1 MSRVVYT
8 KNEVMQYVKEEDV
21 KFIRL
26 AFCDVY
32 GKQKNISIMPD
43 ELARA
48 FESGISIDASAV
60 SGFGGEA
67 SSDLLLFPDPSTL
80 CVLPWRPSHGRVVR
94 MFCFVR
100 YPDGRDFERD
110 SRRILKEAVR
120 SALEKGYAFSFG
132 AEIEFYL
139 FKTDDEGNPTGI
151 PFDTAHYM
159 DIAPLDKGE
168 NVRREI
174 CLTLERMGI
183 RPESSH
189 HEEGPG
195 QNEIDFRFSDPVTAA
210 DNALTF
216 LWVVKTVAEK
226 NGLYA
231 DFSPKPIKDAPG
243 SGMHIN
249 ISVTALREKKD
260 LHPYAVAGIMN
271 RISDMTAFLNPCENS
286 YERLGKNKAP
296 STVTWAAQNRNE
308 LIRIPAAQ
316 DEYRRIELR
325 SPDAMLNPYL
335 AYALIIYAVTESIE
349 RGELPQMAVYAQ
361 NENND
366 DKDVKKL
373 PQSLAEA
380 KQCALQSEFLRRVL
394 PNEIIQS
401 YSI

>member
-1 MSRVVYT
+1 MSKVVYT

-32 GKQKNISIMPD
+32 GKQKNISIMPG

-139 FKTDDEGNPTGI
+139 FKTDDEGSPTGI

-271 RISDMTAFLNPCENS
+271 RISDITAFLNPCENS

-316 DEYRRIELR
+316 NEYRRIELR

-335 AYALIIYAVTESIE
+335 AYALIIYAVTEGIE

-361 NENND
+361 DENNN
-366 DKDVKKL
+366 DKNVKKL

>member
-1 MSRVVYT
+1 M
-8 KNEVMQYVKEEDV
+8 KEEDV

-60 SGFGGEA
+60 PGFGGEA

-110 SRRILKEAVR
+110 SRRILKDAVQN
-120 SALEKGYAFSFG
+120 ALEKGYAFSFG

-210 DNALTF
+210 DDALTF

-260 LHPYAVAGIMN
+260 LHPYAVSGIMN

-308 LIRIPAAQ
+308 LIRIPAAW

-335 AYALIIYAVTESIE
+335 AYALIIYSVTEGIE
-349 RGELPQMAVYAQ
+349 RGELPQTAVYAQ
-361 NENND
+361 DENNN

>member
-60 SGFGGEA
+60 PGFGGEA

-110 SRRILKEAVR
+110 SRRILKDAVQN
-120 SALEKGYAFSFG
+120 ALEKGYAFSFG

-195 QNEIDFRFSDPVTAA
+195 QNEIDFHFSDPVTAA
-210 DNALTF
+210 DDALTF

-260 LHPYAVAGIMN
+260 LHPYAVSGIMN

-308 LIRIPAAQ
+308 LIRIPAAW

-335 AYALIIYAVTESIE
+335 AYALIIYSVTEGIE
-349 RGELPQMAVYAQ
+349 RGELPQTAVYAQ
-361 NENND
+361 DENNN

>member
-32 GKQKNISIMPD
+32 GKQKNISIMPN

-60 SGFGGEA
+60 LGFGGEA

-110 SRRILKEAVR
+110 SRRILKDAVQN
-120 SALEKGYAFSFG
+120 ALEKGYAFSFG

-210 DNALTF
+210 DDALTF

-231 DFSPKPIKDAPG
+231 DFLPKPIKDAPG

-308 LIRIPAAQ
+308 LIRIPAAR

-335 AYALIIYAVTESIE
+335 AYALIIYAVTEGIE
-349 RGELPQMAVYAQ
+349 RGELPQTAVYAQ
-361 NENND
+361 DENNN

>member
-60 SGFGGEA
+60 PGFGGEA

-110 SRRILKEAVR
+110 SRRILKDAVQN
-120 SALEKGYAFSFG
+120 ALEKGYAFSFG

-139 FKTDDEGNPTGI
+139 FKTDDEGNPMGI

-195 QNEIDFRFSDPVTAA
+195 QNEIDFHFSDPVTAA
-210 DNALTF
+210 DDALTF

-260 LHPYAVAGIMN
+260 LHPYAVSGIMN

-308 LIRIPAAQ
+308 LIRIPAAW

-335 AYALIIYAVTESIE
+335 AYALIIYAVTEGIE
-349 RGELPQMAVYAQ
+349 RGELPQTAVYAQ
-361 NENND
+361 DENNN

>member
-1 MSRVVYT
+1 MSKVVYT

-32 GKQKNISIMPD
+32 GKQKNISIMPG

-80 CVLPWRPSHGRVVR
+80 CVLPWRPSHGCVVR

-139 FKTDDEGNPTGI
+139 FKTDDEGSPTGI

-226 NGLYA
+226 NGLCA

-271 RISDMTAFLNPCENS
+271 RISDITAFLNPCENS

-335 AYALIIYAVTESIE
+335 AYALIIYAVTEGIE
-349 RGELPQMAVYAQ
+349 HGELPQMAVYAQ
-361 NENND
+361 NENNN

>member
-60 SGFGGEA
+60 PGFGGEA

-110 SRRILKEAVR
+110 SRRILKDAVQN
-120 SALEKGYAFSFG
+120 ALEKGYAFSFG

-195 QNEIDFRFSDPVTAA
+195 QNEIDFHFSDPVTAA
-210 DNALTF
+210 DDALTF

-260 LHPYAVAGIMN
+260 LHPYAVSGIMN

-308 LIRIPAAQ
+308 LIRIPAAW

-335 AYALIIYAVTESIE
+335 AYALIIYAVTEGIE
-349 RGELPQMAVYAQ
+349 RGELPQTAVYAQ
-361 NENND
+361 DENNN

>member
-1 MSRVVYT
+1 MVYT

-60 SGFGGEA
+60 PGFGGEA

-110 SRRILKEAVR
+110 SRRILKDAVQN
-120 SALEKGYAFSFG
+120 ALEKGYAFSFG

-195 QNEIDFRFSDPVTAA
+195 QNEIDFHFSDPVTAA
-210 DNALTF
+210 DDALTF

-260 LHPYAVAGIMN
+260 LHPYAVSGIMN

-308 LIRIPAAQ
+308 LIRIPAAW

-335 AYALIIYAVTESIE
+335 AYALIIYAVTEGIE
-349 RGELPQMAVYAQ
+349 RGELPQTAVYAQ
-361 NENND
+361 DENNN

>member
-1 MSRVVYT
+1 MSKVVYT

-32 GKQKNISIMPD
+32 GKQKNISIMPG

-110 SRRILKEAVR
+110 SRRILKDAVQN
-120 SALEKGYAFSFG
+120 ALEKGYAFSFG

-210 DNALTF
+210 DDALTF

-231 DFSPKPIKDAPG
+231 DFLPKPIKDAPG

-335 AYALIIYAVTESIE
+335 AYALIIYAVTEGIE
-349 RGELPQMAVYAQ
+349 HGELPQMAVYAQ
-361 NENND
+361 NENNN

>member
-60 SGFGGEA
+60 PGFGGEA

-110 SRRILKEAVR
+110 SRRILKDAVQN
-120 SALEKGYAFSFG
+120 ALEKGYAFSFG

-210 DNALTF
+210 DDALTF

-260 LHPYAVAGIMN
+260 LHPYAVSGIMN

-308 LIRIPAAQ
+308 LIRIPAAW

-335 AYALIIYAVTESIE
+335 AYALIIYSVTEGIE
-349 RGELPQMAVYAQ
+349 RGELPQTAVYAQ
-361 NENND
+361 DENNN

>member
-1 MSRVVYT
+1 MVYT

-60 SGFGGEA
+60 PGFGGEA

-110 SRRILKEAVR
+110 SRRILKDAVQN
-120 SALEKGYAFSFG
+120 ALEKGYAFSFG

-195 QNEIDFRFSDPVTAA
+195 QNEIDFHFSDPVTAA
-210 DNALTF
+210 DDALTF

-260 LHPYAVAGIMN
+260 LHPYAVSGIMN

-308 LIRIPAAQ
+308 LIRIPAAW

-335 AYALIIYAVTESIE
+335 AYALIIYSVTEGIE
-349 RGELPQMAVYAQ
+349 RGELPQTAVYAQ
-361 NENND
+361 DENNN

>member
-32 GKQKNISIMPD
+32 GKQKNISIMPG

-110 SRRILKEAVR
+110 SRRILKDAVQN
-120 SALEKGYAFSFG
+120 ALEKGYAFSFG

-210 DNALTF
+210 DDALTF

-231 DFSPKPIKDAPG
+231 DFLPKPIKDAPG

-260 LHPYAVAGIMN
+260 LHPYAVSGIMN

-308 LIRIPAAQ
+308 LIRIPAAW

-335 AYALIIYAVTESIE
+335 AYALIIYAVTEGIE
-349 RGELPQMAVYAQ
+349 RGELLQAAVYAQ
-361 NENND
+361 DENNN

>member
-1 MSRVVYT
+1 MVYT

-60 SGFGGEA
+60 PGFGGEA

-110 SRRILKEAVR
+110 SRRILKDAVQN
-120 SALEKGYAFSFG
+120 ALEKGYAFSFG

-210 DNALTF
+210 DDALTF

-231 DFSPKPIKDAPG
+231 DFLPKPIKDAPG

-260 LHPYAVAGIMN
+260 LHPYAVSGIMN

-335 AYALIIYAVTESIE
+335 AYALIIYAVTEGIE
-349 RGELPQMAVYAQ
+349 RGELPQAAVYAQ
-361 NENND
+361 DENNN
-366 DKDVKKL
+366 DKNVKKL

>member
-1 MSRVVYT
+1 M
-8 KNEVMQYVKEEDV
+8 KEEDV

-60 SGFGGEA
+60 PGFGGEA

-110 SRRILKEAVR
+110 SRRILKDAVQN
-120 SALEKGYAFSFG
+120 ALEKGYAFSFG

-210 DNALTF
+210 DDALTF

-231 DFSPKPIKDAPG
+231 DFLPKPIKDAPG

-260 LHPYAVAGIMN
+260 LHPYAVSGIMN

-335 AYALIIYAVTESIE
+335 AYALIIYAVTEGIE
-349 RGELPQMAVYAQ
+349 RGELPQAAVYAQ
-361 NENND
+361 DENNN
-366 DKDVKKL
+366 DKNVKKL

>member
-1 MSRVVYT
+1 MVYT

-60 SGFGGEA
+60 PGFGGEA

-110 SRRILKEAVR
+110 SRRILKDAVQN
-120 SALEKGYAFSFG
+120 ALEKGYAFSFG

-210 DNALTF
+210 DDALTF

-260 LHPYAVAGIMN
+260 LHPYAVSGIMN

-308 LIRIPAAQ
+308 LIRIPAAW

-335 AYALIIYAVTESIE
+335 AYALIIYSVTEGIE
-349 RGELPQMAVYAQ
+349 RGELPQTAVYAQ
-361 NENND
+361 DENNN

>member
-1 MSRVVYT
+1 MSKVVYT

-60 SGFGGEA
+60 PGFGGEA

-110 SRRILKEAVR
+110 SRRILKDAVQN
-120 SALEKGYAFSFG
+120 ALEKGYAFSFG

-210 DNALTF
+210 DDALTF

-231 DFSPKPIKDAPG
+231 DFLPKPIKDAPG

-260 LHPYAVAGIMN
+260 LHPYAVSGIMN

-335 AYALIIYAVTESIE
+335 AYALIIYAVTEGIE
-349 RGELPQMAVYAQ
+349 RGELPQAAVYAQ
-361 NENND
+361 DENNN
-366 DKDVKKL
+366 DKNVKKL

>member
-60 SGFGGEA
+60 PGFGGEA
-67 SSDLLLFPDPSTL
+67 TSDLLLFPDPSTL

-110 SRRILKEAVR
+110 SRRILKDAVQN
-120 SALEKGYAFSFG
+120 ALEKGYAFSFG

-195 QNEIDFRFSDPVTAA
+195 QNEIDFRFSDPVTAS
-210 DNALTF
+210 DDALTF

-260 LHPYAVAGIMN
+260 LHPYAVSGIMN

-308 LIRIPAAQ
+308 LIRIPAAW

-335 AYALIIYAVTESIE
+335 AYALIIYAVTEGIE
-349 RGELPQMAVYAQ
+349 RGELPQTAVYAQ
-361 NENND
+361 DENNN